1 MRFWMVWPSDSSAE
15 AVFCELLSLLAC
27 VACSSCSRPVTRA
40 ASTPFV
46 PAREACIA
54 ASRRFCSSADM
65 ASRRWVN
72 CWPLVCICETES
84 SKRRCDA
91 ASASLTMRVIAP
103 CAASVFEVAREA
115 AAWISEVRLLPRACV
130 VCSTCSPSFASWVAT
145 SSNFLV
151 GRSRTSSSKRRL
163 DVAWCSSSRQIMLL
177 SSSLMRWRQASSEV
191 AASFVCAAWMASA
204 FDVKASTPE
213 RLCEDSSWRPS
224 WIAEVALSTLAKPPS
239 IFLPT
244 ASTVAACCFATSS
257 KRSVN
262 LENDS
267 TDFATCSALQLSTFW
282 LHTSTFWLTL
292 STFWQQMSIL
302 VASAAMCCSMPALT
316 RASKVCISWRRCC
329 SAIVVISSSFAVMRC
344 SNARTSLR
352 CDTASFVR
360 LDSFVLPVV
369 SNFSSKRVSICSMAA
384 WNCAMMPALLR
395 STSSP
400 VERLSC
406 KMVSSAP
413 NFWRRRSSIV
423 CSFWFCSSGS
433 NIGNIPGNMPSMPSM
448 GISAPFLI

>member
-1 MRFWMVWPSDSSAE
+1 MS
-15 AVFCELLSLLAC
+15 
-27 VACSSCSRPVTRA
+27 
-40 ASTPFV
+40 
-46 PAREACIA
+46 
-54 ASRRFCSSADM
+54 
-65 ASRRWVN
+65 
-72 CWPLVCICETES
+72 
-84 SKRRCDA
+84 
-91 ASASLTMRVIAP
+91 
-103 CAASVFEVAREA
+103 
-115 AAWISEVRLLPRACV
+115 
-130 VCSTCSPSFASWVAT
+130 
-145 SSNFLV
+145 SSNWRFA
-151 GRSRTSSSKRRL
+151 
-163 DVAWCSSSRQIMLL
+163 VAMCSSSRHIMLL